1 MIAIFFNSCTTTGID
16 PIGKENDRYIIDTCR
31 KSDLIIAAWGVNGEF
46 NLRNN
51 YVEKLIG
58 RNAFDLHCLGVSSK
72 GYPRH
77 PLFVRGDVTPIL
89 YKKRIF
95 REVIQA
101 IRTKEKSEI
110 TSREKKY
117 GIRLKMVIRF

>member
-1 MIAIFFNSCTTTGID
+1 M
-16 PIGKENDRYIIDTCR
+16 
-31 KSDLIIAAWGVNGEF
+31 
-46 NLRNN
+46 
-51 YVEKLIG
+51 EKLIG

-72 GYPRH
+72 RYPRH

-110 TSREKKY
+110 TSRE
-117 GIRLKMVIRF
+117 GIDPVTESDYEFHKDVMEE